1 MTVTSNIGDQRPPP
15 KGRQG
20 FALITPGTPWYRDV
34 KILRLLAQVFFVIL
48 ALGFGYILASN
59 LAVNLAASN
68 LALDFNVFSRPFNVA
83 ISEGISV
90 TERWTWL
97 QDNPVIGWGVWLL
110 MIAAMLYAGLATLRQ
125 FRQENVSAARWITLI
140 VTLILGAAVVLYPP
154 DRITESAT
162 QLANTTFAPSTMAR
176 AFATGIYNTL
186 TVVVLSLFACTLLG
200 ILAGVG
206 LLSGN
211 FLLRSVSAIYVEIFR
226 NTPLVVQLIFIYRT
240 LTLLLPAPRQSIC
253 TMQAAAD
260 VNACT
265 LEGNLYILN
274 ARGFYFPRL
283 IPTETTNLLWLALLA
298 GLIIAWGV
306 RRWRIRHEEQTGRPA
321 YTWRFITGI
330 ILVAAAAGFL
340 LSGVPYTINYPVL
353 RGPNVQEG
361 MQLSLG
367 FMALFVGLTLYTA
380 AFIADIVRAGIQSVS
395 YGQIEAAR
403 SLGLRG
409 GQVLSMVVLPQ
420 ALRLII
426 PPLGNQYVNLGKNS
440 SLGLVVA
447 YADTYRIAQ
456 IANNESGQAVPFF
469 IGLMLIYLTL
479 SLAFSAMTNL
489 LNQTT
494 KLKTR

>member
-1 MTVTSNIGDQRPPP
+1 MTVTSNVGDNRPPP
-15 KGRQG
+15 KAKQG
-20 FALITPGTPWYRDV
+20 FSLLTPGTPWYRDIKV
-34 KILRLLAQVFFVIL
+34 LRVLAQVIFVVL
-48 ALGFGYILASN
+48 AVGFGYILIANLTTNLNASN
-59 LAVNLAASN
+59 LS
-68 LALDFNVFSRPFNVA
+68 LDFNVFTRPFNVA
-83 ISEGISV
+83 ISEGIPV
-90 TERWTWL
+90 NDQWTWL
-97 QDNPVIGWGVWLL
+97 QNNPTIGWAVWIFLV
-110 MIAAMLYAGLATLRQ
+110 AAFAYSALSALRQ
-125 FRQENVSAARWITLI
+125 FRQKHLRTTRW
-140 VTLILGAAVVLYPP
+140 VVLAIAVILAVAAIAYPP
-154 DRITESAT
+154 NRITDSAT
-162 QLANTTFAPSTMAR
+162 QLSATVFAPSTMAR
-176 AFATGIYNTL
+176 AFATGLYNTL
-186 TVVVLSLFACTLLG
+186 TVVLLALFACTLLG
-200 ILAGVG
+200 IIAGIG
-206 LLSGN
+206 LLSRN
-211 FLLRSVSAIYVEIFR
+211 FLLRTVSTVYVEIFR

-253 TMQAAAD
+253 SLQG
-260 VNACT
+260 VENPCT

-283 IPTETTNLLWLALLA
+283 VPTETTNLLWIALLV
-298 GLIIAWGV
+298 GLIVAWIV
-306 RRWRIRHEEQTGRPA
+306 RRWRIGHEEETGKPA
-321 YTWRFITGI
+321 YTWRFISGI
-330 ILVAAAAGFL
+330 MIFAAAAGFL
-340 LSGVPYTINYPVL
+340 LSGTPYTVNYPFL
-353 RGPNVQEG
+353 KGPNIQEG

-367 FMALFVGLTLYTA
+367 FIALFIGLTLYTA

-403 SLGLRG
+403 SLGLRN

-469 IGLMLIYLTL
+469 VALMLIYLAL
-479 SLAFSAMTNL
+479 SITFSAFTNL